1 MKSKTEVSHLSR
13 WIIWT
18 RKLLEKVY
26 VKNAVLSFGREARS
40 AREPRARRQGG
51 SAIMEAKR
59 LSQLKTQLSRLRYDQ
74 PLGIESA
81 PLVERLLDDL
91 TKSNERQTELAL
103 LAEKRANEIAVAE
116 QHVLPVRKENTRLV
130 RENNELHMQIIAD
143 AEAAEA
149 A

>member
-1 MKSKTEVSHLSR
+1 M
-13 WIIWT
+13 
-18 RKLLEKVY
+18 
-26 VKNAVLSFGREARS
+26 
-40 AREPRARRQGG
+40 
-51 SAIMEAKR
+51 MEAKR

-91 TKSNERQTELAL
+91 TKSNERQTELAA

>member
-1 MKSKTEVSHLSR
+1 MKKR
-13 WIIWT
+13 
-18 RKLLEKVY
+18 RLE
-26 VKNAVLSFGREARS
+26 LWARS
-40 AREPRARRQGG
+40 EERPGTTPRARRQGG
-51 SAIMEAKR
+51 AAIMEAKR